1 MKLTF
6 LFSEKIVYKSFIF
19 SVLKNTKMKILV
31 WFREMNMKK
40 TIFFVENVITSFF
53 IRDNVCKIFKKFAY
67 LVSKSRTYM

>member
-6 LFSEKIVYKSFIF
+6 LFSEKIVYKSFFF
-19 SVLKNTKMKILV
+19 SVLKNTKMKIPV
-31 WFREMNMKK
+31 WFREMNMKN